1 MYRTPPLFCGLNNS
15 ESGDRQAMS
24 PGTQEHLKIVFL
36 DRETLPATAT
46 LRPLSFPHELVSY
59 DQSLPEQVGERCVD
73 ADIIISNKVRISG
86 DVIRSLANL
95 KFIAVC
101 ATGTDNVDLDA
112 CRERGIGVSN
122 VRGYAVSSVPEHTLA
137 LMLALCRSI
146 GAYHSAVAAGRWDQ
160 SDQFCFLD
168 YPIVE
173 LKGRILG
180 IIGSGSLG
188 QAVAR
193 LAEAFGMTV
202 RFAGRK
208 GDASTSS
215 DRTPFEQIIAESDF
229 VSLHCPLTAETQN
242 LIGKAEL
249 EAMKPNAYLINVS
262 RGGLVDEDAL
272 VRAIEAGQIGGGAFD
287 VATKEPMP
295 KSNPLMKIMD
305 RPNFILTPHV
315 AWVSDEASQ
324 GLADQ
329 TIDNIEAFVA
339 GAPRNVI
346 V

>member
-1 MYRTPPLFCGLNNS
+1 MNEN
-15 ESGDRQAMS
+15 
-24 PGTQEHLKIVFL
+24 TQVPLKIVFL
-36 DRETLPATAT
+36 DRETLPNTAA
-46 LRPLSFPHELVSY
+46 LRTPSFRHELVTFDRSLS
-59 DQSLPEQVGERCVD
+59 DQVIERCAD
-73 ADIIISNKVRISG
+73 ADIIISNKVRITG
-86 DVIRSLANL
+86 DAIRALAKL

-101 ATGTDNVDLDA
+101 ATGTDIVDLDV

-137 LMLALCRSI
+137 LMLALCRSV
-146 GAYHSAVAAGRWDQ
+146 GAYHKAVAAGRWDR

-173 LKGRILG
+173 LKGRTLG

-208 GDASTSS
+208 GDAKPPA
-215 DRTPFEQIIAESDF
+215 DRTPFNRIITESDF
-229 VSLHCPLTAETQN
+229 ISLHCPLTAETQN
-242 LIGKAEL
+242 LIGGAEL
-249 EAMKPNAYLINVS
+249 EAMKSRAYLINAS
-262 RGGLVDEDAL
+262 RGGLVDEEAL
-272 VRAIEAGQIGGGAFD
+272 VDAIITGEIGGAAFD

-339 GAPRNVI
+339 GTPRNV
-346 V
+346 VV